1 MKVDFQS
8 PIDEFV
14 SKGVLNFG
22 FIAIEVSEEVIAH
35 GNGAVVIENHA
46 GVLETNLGP
55 RVDGKTTVFLASTT
69 VTCDEIRLRLSFRSP
84 ELFNGTLGW
93 FEEDCADLKCIHFIK
108 EVARIRFTICSF
120 VAQCTYGNDA

>member
-14 SKGVLNFG
+14 SKGVLNFC

-35 GNGAVVIENHA
+35 RNGAVVVENHA

-55 RVDGKTTVFLASTT
+55 RVDGKTAVFLASTT
-69 VTCDEIRLRLSFRSP
+69 VTCDEIRLRLSFRGP

-93 FEEDCADLKCIHFIK
+93 FEEDCA
-108 EVARIRFTICSF
+108 
-120 VAQCTYGNDA
+120 